1 MEELGQRYSA
11 VISTGLYL
19 KLNEYLSG
27 QRGPL
32 YLHPP
37 STWRELE
44 SGELNTDNDML
55 QTLWIFN

>member
-1 MEELGQRYSA
+1 MGSTILRMEELGQRYSA

-32 YLHPP
+32 YTFQHCL
-37 STWRELE
+37 
-44 SGELNTDNDML
+44 GNDV
-55 QTLWIFN
+55 FNWPL